1 MVHDSDHSAMHI
13 LAVDDKLDVLRMLE
27 KELTA
32 QGYDVT
38 TASSA
43 IYALDLARERKL
55 DLALCELNMVGI
67 NGLQFAQSI
76 LKIHPQ
82 MPVVLIV
89 DAGDIDSGR
98 RALEAGA
105 SDFITK
111 PIDPINLRFVI
122 ESSLQRKKLEL
133 KRLSEHRAEVLFKA
147 IKGLAAAVDAK
158 SDCSERH
165 TARTAELCLEIGAE
179 LGLSEE
185 QLNTLELA
193 VYVHDLG
200 KIGIPDEVLSKPGK
214 LTDDEWVDILRHP
227 SLSAGFLA
235 GIEEL
240 AEVASI
246 VRHHHERVD
255 GSGYPDGFKGEAI
268 PFLSRILSVA
278 DAFEAMTSPRP
289 YRKAISWEEAL
300 AELRNNAGTQ
310 FDPEVVEAA
319 ARVVERAIG
328 MDKHRKKAA

>member
-1 MVHDSDHSAMHI
+1 
-13 LAVDDKLDVLRMLE
+13 
-27 KELTA
+27 
-32 QGYDVT
+32 
-38 TASSA
+38 
-43 IYALDLARERKL
+43 
-55 DLALCELNMVGI
+55 
-67 NGLQFAQSI
+67 
-76 LKIHPQ
+76 
-82 MPVVLIV
+82 
-89 DAGDIDSGR
+89 
-98 RALEAGA
+98 
-105 SDFITK
+105 
-111 PIDPINLRFVI
+111 
-122 ESSLQRKKLEL
+122 
-133 KRLSEHRAEVLFKA
+133 
-147 IKGLAAAVDAK
+147 
-158 SDCSERH
+158 
-165 TARTAELCLEIGAE
+165 LEIGAE